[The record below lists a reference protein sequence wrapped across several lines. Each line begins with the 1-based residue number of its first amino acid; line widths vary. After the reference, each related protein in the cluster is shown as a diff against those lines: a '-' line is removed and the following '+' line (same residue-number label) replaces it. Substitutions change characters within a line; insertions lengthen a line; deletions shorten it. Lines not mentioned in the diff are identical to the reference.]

1 MSGLRRGLNLIVGV
15 LLALSVGV
23 LTAQA
28 QQQDNFVVIEVAS
41 GPVQISTALEALY
54 QDNRLFLPVSY
65 FSDDL
70 DVPITYDPQRHRL
83 TGWLESESNT
93 VDVDLAKHTGRVGKT
108 MFDFSAEDFI
118 YYDGELFLDAQLA
131 DKILNTHSEF
141 DFSAQRLQVETSG
154 NLPFE
159 KELSRRQKQQRFDVL
174 QEKKEAAHLENIN
187 KEVFVQDDWLQPP
200 FLDLSA
206 RYGNF
211 KNKGAPGDSNFSYSA
226 NATFL
231 TGGFDSEFNAY
242 SSSTDES
249 PLLTFKTAREDET
262 GHILGMFKHLEMGDT
277 YAYANAE
284 NRGSPSGWGIKM
296 STESALEAEGK
307 TYTFRDALPLGWEV
321 ELYRNGELLG
331 YQNDTQNGYF
341 EFADI
346 PLLLGKN
353 NFKLVFYGPQ
363 GQTKERN
370 QIIFFNGNVLN
381 KGKGRLRLNYINK
394 NRYLIQTRDKA
405 RDSSLGHSAFIE
417 AGYGLSDNLTFNV
430 SAIAD
435 SLELFM
441 EYPPG
446 AMYRKDKTYAA
457 ADMSLFAYGIFSS
470 VGTVFDFEEN
480 AATLDYYGQTS
491 LLDWD
496 IVFENTYYGRAI
508 TARNLFNDGYIKNE
522 TNFRLNKNL
531 SLGKIHLPF
540 SYSLRHFS
548 VVDESR
554 TQTEQTVSLSQ
565 TFPFKIYVNAQYQND
580 HYFSGGRSERL
591 SLSANRVQGPW
602 TVRGNSAY
610 DFVYDRIPSAELS
623 VYRSITPRLKAGVR
637 YTYQSRNL
645 SAHSYESLYAGNIS
659 WLTKYGYISF
669 EAGTSSWHN
678 SYAFIGYNMSL
689 LPDMRNRRL
698 YTSGSKLQ
706 GTGALAAF
714 AYMDKNGNG
723 FFDEDE
729 EVLHEAQFTVKP
741 KVSVYDSYK
750 EVENGSKLLTHLSA
764 YREFEVN
771 TDISKV
777 EDTLSLLN
785 TAGTRTVKL
794 RPAQVAYLTF
804 PMVGTGDIEGTIYR
818 QDATGKRT
826 AARGLVVNLY
836 KGEELVG
843 KKVSEFDGYYS
854 FSQIPLG
861 NYTLKIDPEQAAE
874 LELRQSETVRV
885 DLAEADQLELR
896 DITVVPLA
904 SRKAAP
910 AATKTKKKTSQKTAV
925 QTTVKKQATTVAQTK
940 TVAAKATKPT
950 PAVSAAAQKQPALHK
965 VALSKKTV
973 SKKEQ
978 VKEKMHEQMQQV
990 VRVYQ
995 NYRQRFLQF
1004 IDEWRKK

>member
-1 MSGLRRGLNLIVGV
+1 MRNRVLWITVL
-15 LLALSVGV
+15 LLALCAG
-23 LTAQA
+23 ARPA
-28 QQQDNFVVIEVAS
+28 YAQQDNFIVIEVAS
-41 GPVQISTALEALY
+41 GSVQISPALEALY
-54 QDNRLFLPVSY
+54 QENRLFLPVSY
-65 FSDDL
+65 FSDNL
-70 DVPITYDPQRHRL
+70 DVPITYDAARHEL

-93 VDVDLAKHTGRVGKT
+93 VGVDFAKHTGSVGKK
-108 MFDFSAEDFI
+108 MFDFSPQDFI
-118 YYDGELFLDAQLA
+118 YYDGELFLDTQLIDA
-131 DKILNTHSEF
+131 ILTTHSTF
-141 DFSAQRLQVETSG
+141 DFAAQRLQVETAG

-159 KELSRRQKQQRFDVL
+159 KELSRRQKQKRFDVL
-174 QEKKEAAHLENIN
+174 QGKKEAARLENIN
-187 KEVFVQDDWLQPP
+187 KEVFVQNDWLQPP

-206 RYGNF
+206 RYNIS
-211 KNKGAPGDSNFSYSA
+211 KNKGARSEGNFSYSA

-242 SSSTDES
+242 SSSSDEA
-249 PLLTFKTAREDET
+249 PLLTFKTAREDDT
-262 GHILGMFKHLEMGDT
+262 GHILGLFKHLEMGDT
-277 YAYANAE
+277 YAYTNAE
-284 NRGSPSGWGIKM
+284 NSASPAGWGIKM
-296 STESALEAEGK
+296 STESSLEAEGK

-331 YQNDTQNGYF
+331 YQNNPQNGYF

-363 GQTKERN
+363 GQTKEKA
-370 QIIFFNGNVLN
+370 QTIFFNGNVLD
-381 KGKGRLRLNYINK
+381 KGKGRLRLNYVNK

-405 RDSSLGHSAFIE
+405 RDSSLGHSAFIQ
-417 AGYGLSDNLTFNV
+417 AGYGLSDNLTLNV

-441 EYPPG
+441 DYPPG

-457 ADMSLFAYGIFSS
+457 ADVSLFAYGIFSS
-470 VGTVFDFEEN
+470 VGTVFDFQEN

-491 LLDWD
+491 LWDWD
-496 IVFENTYYGRAI
+496 IVLENTYYGRAI

-531 SLGKIHLPF
+531 SLGKISLPF
-540 SYSLRHFS
+540 SYTFRHFS

-554 TQTEQTVSLSQ
+554 TQTEQTVSISQ
-565 TFPFKIYVNAQYQND
+565 TLPYRIYVNAQYQNGR
-580 HYFSGGRSERL
+580 YFSGARSERV
-591 SLSANRVQGPW
+591 SVSANRVQGPW
-602 TVRGNSAY
+602 TVRANSSY
-610 DFVYDRIPSAELS
+610 DFVYDRIPGTEVS
-623 VYRSITPRLKAGVR
+623 VYRSVTPRLKAGVR
-637 YTYQSRNL
+637 YAYQARNL
-645 SAHSYESLYAGNIS
+645 TTHSYESLYAGNVS
-659 WLTKYGYISF
+659 WLTRYGYISF
-669 EAGTSSWHN
+669 EAGTSNRHN

-689 LPDMRNRRL
+689 LPDVRNRRL

-729 EVLHEAQFTVKP
+729 EVLPDAQFSVKP
-741 KVSVYDSYK
+741 KMNVYDSYK
-750 EVENGSKLLTHLSA
+750 EAENGSKLLTHLSA

-771 TDISKV
+771 TDISQV

-785 TAGTRTVKL
+785 TAGTRNVKL
-794 RPAQVAYLTF
+794 RPAQVAYLSF

-818 QDATGKRT
+818 QTPTGQRT

-836 KGEELVG
+836 KAGVLVG

-854 FSQIPLG
+854 FSQIALG
-861 NYTLKIDPEQAAE
+861 EYTLEIDPDQAAE

-885 DLAEADQLELR
+885 DLAAAEQLELR
-896 DITVVPLA
+896 DITVVPVTA
-904 SRKAAP
+904 RKASS
-910 AATKTKKKTSQKTAV
+910 AAAKTKKNTAKKV
-925 QTTVKKQATTVAQTK
+925 QK
-940 TVAAKATKPT
+940 TVAVPSATLAQPV
-950 PAVSAAAQKQPALHK
+950 AVSTKNTPQVTVTPVQKKPALHA
-965 VALSKKTV
+965 VPLSKKIA

-978 VKEKMHEQMQQV
+978 VKEKVQAHVQQV

-995 NYRQRFLQF
+995 NYRQRFWRF
-1004 IDEWRKK
+1004 IDGWRKK